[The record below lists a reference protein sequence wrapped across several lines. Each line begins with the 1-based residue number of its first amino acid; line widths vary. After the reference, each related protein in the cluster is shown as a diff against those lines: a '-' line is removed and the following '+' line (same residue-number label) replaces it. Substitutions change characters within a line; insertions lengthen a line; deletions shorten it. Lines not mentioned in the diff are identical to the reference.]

1 MRKII
6 IAVIGIIFIGAI
18 CFVGF
23 KNSETGVSA
32 DTVLNATEESGWISE
47 KMIGDTDVAKVVIFE
62 YADFG
67 CGHCAEQNK
76 VINEL
81 VRKYNGEVAVV
92 FRSYD
97 LGFQNGAVA
106 ARAATAAQIQGY
118 FEEYKNLLFDNQVEW
133 LYESGDKLDG
143 LWTSYFEQ
151 ASGGDGDVDKFR
163 EDMKSD
169 AVKKRLEFEQKL
181 GKEVNLRGT
190 PLFRINGENVSSSE
204 LAEEVEEIIGQLN
217 I

>member
-1 MRKII
+1 MKKII
-6 IAVIGIIFIGAI
+6 IAVIGIMFIGVI

-23 KNSETGVSA
+23 KNGETGVSA

-47 KMIGDTDVAKVVIFE
+47 KMIGDTDVAKVVVFE

-106 ARAATAAQIQGY
+106 ARAATAAQIQGF
-118 FEEYKNLLFDNQVEW
+118 FEEYKDLLFSNQAEW
-133 LYESGDKLDG
+133 MHTKNEELDM
-143 LWTSYFEQ
+143 LWASYFEQ
-151 ASGGDGDVDKFR
+151 ASSGKGDVTKFQK
-163 EDMKSD
+163 DMKSD
-169 AVKKRLEFEQKL
+169 AVKKRLMFEQKM
-181 GKEVNLRGT
+181 GNKVKLRGT
-190 PLFRINGENVSSSE
+190 PLFRINGENVAPGE
-204 LAEEVEEIIGQLN
+204 LTERVTKMVAD
-217 I
+217 

>member
-1 MRKII
+1 MKKII
-6 IAVIGIIFIGAI
+6 IAIIGIIFIGVI
-18 CFVGF
+18 YFVGF

-32 DTVLNATEESGWISE
+32 GTVLNATEESGWIGE

-106 ARAATAAQIQGY
+106 ARAATAAQTQGF
-118 FEEYKNLLFDNQVEW
+118 FEEYKDLLFSNQAEW
-133 LYESGDKLDG
+133 MYTKNEELDM
-143 LWTSYFEQ
+143 LWASYFEQ
-151 ASGGDGDVDKFR
+151 ASGGKGDVTKFQ

-169 AVKKRLEFEQKL
+169 AVKKRLMFEQKM
-181 GKEVNLRGT
+181 GNKVKLRGT
-190 PLFRINGENVSSSE
+190 PLFRINGENVAPGE
-204 LAEEVEEIIGQLN
+204 LAEKVTKMVAD
-217 I
+217 